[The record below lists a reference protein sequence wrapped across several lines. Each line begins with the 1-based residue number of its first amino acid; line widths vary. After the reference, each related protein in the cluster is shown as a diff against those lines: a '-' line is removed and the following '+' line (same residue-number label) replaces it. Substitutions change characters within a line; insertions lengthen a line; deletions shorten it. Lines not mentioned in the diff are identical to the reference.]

1 MAFNERAQVG
11 AAGVPPRQ
19 ASGEAPGGM
28 FLLFK
33 TTLTEGLQ
41 IDGSLFF
48 CVGYLLF

>member
-11 AAGVPPRQ
+11 AAGVPPGKR
-19 ASGEAPGGM
+19 PGTPRRHV
-28 FLLFK
+28 FTFK
-33 TTLTEGLQ
+33 PTLTEGLQ